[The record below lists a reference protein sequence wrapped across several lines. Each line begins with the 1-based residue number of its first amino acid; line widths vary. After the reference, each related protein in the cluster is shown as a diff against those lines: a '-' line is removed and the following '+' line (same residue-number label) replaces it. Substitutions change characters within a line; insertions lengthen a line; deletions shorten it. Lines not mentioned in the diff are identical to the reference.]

1 MAVGIDLTEL
11 EALMA
16 QLNGLEEH
24 EKYTISNAIFLES
37 FSEQNIKNN
46 FPTFGG
52 VINGNKIPVI
62 DMDSGYNGFVY
73 VDGCK
78 LPTCEVSA
86 EWSEFQWCIKEI
98 GCEVVICIK
107 DLLPKFQVFW
117 NTYRK
122 LNEGDIASAFVQF
135 IVELFQQKHL
145 RAEIRTSFFGV
156 EGAEVDDVPQEEING
171 CDGWIAQMQAIAS
184 TNPDLSVE
192 ITENAEATIADQTIT
207 NGEDVYNYLKEMYTK
222 ASQQPWF
229 DPSRMKFILNR
240 SLAMTLTAYLNQLSD
255 LNGIGCDCIDPEKVK
270 NPRVFTYDNISFWG
284 IPLEVY
290 NFEDYMRAQ
299 PYYFD
304 GTRFTQF
311 KNIIILAR
319 QDALLL
325 GYEDEDSLSQ
335 FRIGYDERERE
346 IYMQGSSLFGPAVSV
361 PYFIL
366 AV

>member
-1 MAVGIDLTEL
+1 MGVGINLTDLET
-11 EALMA
+11 LMS

-46 FPTFGG
+46 FPTFGQ

-98 GCEVVICIK
+98 GCELVVCIK

-145 RAEIRTSFFGV
+145 RAEIRVSFFGV

-171 CDGWIAQMQAIAS
+171 CDGWIAQMQAIS
-184 TNPDLSVE
+184 GNDPSLTFE
-192 ITENAEATIADQTIT
+192 ITENQGATVADQTIT
-207 NGEDVYNYLKEMYTK
+207 DGEDVYNYLKEAYLQASTK
-222 ASQQPWF
+222 PWF
-229 DPSRMKFILNR
+229 DVKKMKFIMNR
-240 SLAMTLTAYLNQLSD
+240 SLAMSLVAYLNTLSD
-255 LNGIGCDCIDPEKVK
+255 TSALGCDCIDPDKVK
-270 NPRVFTYDNISFWG
+270 NPRVHTWDNIQFWG
-284 IPLEVY
+284 IPVESY
-290 NFEDYMRAQ
+290 PFEDYMKAQ
-299 PYYFD
+299 PYYYD
-304 GTRFTQF
+304 GTRYTLF
-311 KNIIILAR
+311 KNIIMLIR
-319 QDALLL
+319 TDALLL
-325 GYEDEDSLSQ
+325 GYEDDESLSQ
-335 FRIGYDERERE
+335 FRIGYDERARE

-366 AV
+366 GV